1 MNNAPFHI
9 GQKVVAL
16 KTDTVENTI
25 IKGNVY
31 TILSIHWFCKCGWVV
46 DVGITTRLKNNYC
59 PDCEIRKPAN
69 GVALIYHEH
78 FAPIQTNY
86 ADATA
91 ELLEKFPQV
100 SETPDK
106 ILKPE
111 PINQC

>member
-1 MNNAPFHI
+1 MNNPPFHI
-9 GQKVVAL
+9 GQKVVFVVDSIL
-16 KTDTVENTI
+16 PQFKKGMIFTVVGINR
-25 IKGNVY
+25 
-31 TILSIHWFCKCGWVV
+31 FCSCDKWVV
-46 DVGITTRLKNNYC
+46 DVGIFNNTGYSHC
-59 PDCEIRKPAN
+59 
-69 GVALIYHEH
+69 ALCGEKRRSETIWTNSKY

-91 ELLEKFPQV
+91 EILEKFPQV